1 MRGGGTAL
9 VAVVAAVIGGVA
21 GGGAVALLSDDDG
34 GSGSGDAK
42 TVVQQAPVGA
52 GAGGDASGGEGLT
65 ASDIYKRDAPGV
77 VFITAE
83 VVQQTSSPFDLF
95 PEEQR
100 GQSTGTGFVI
110 DADGQILTNNHV
122 VENATKLTVRFQSG
136 RTVSAKLVGNDPS
149 TDLALLKVDPKGLNL
164 RVLQLGTSREVE
176 VGDPTVAIGNP
187 YGLDLTL
194 TTGVVSAKARQISA
208 PNGFTIDDVLQTDAA
223 INPGNSGGP
232 LIDAAGR
239 VIGINSQIKTGEQGG
254 GNVGIGFAVPIDTA
268 KRLLPELR
276 KGGEVERSYIGIK
289 SGTVTPDLNLRVDRG
304 AYVTEVTP
312 GGPAARAGL
321 QPNDIITKIDGKD
334 VRTNEDIGAVV
345 DAKKPG
351 ATVKLEVQRAGDRAT
366 VEVKLAQRPAQTVG
380 S

>member
-9 VAVVAAVIGGVA
+9 VAVVAAIIGGLA

-34 GSGSGDAK
+34 GSGGGAK
-42 TVVQQAPVGA
+42 TVVQQAPIGA

-65 ASDIYKRDAPGV
+65 AADIYKRDAPGV

-149 TDLALLKVDPKGLNL
+149 TDLALLKVEPKGLNL

-194 TTGVVSAKARQISA
+194 TTGVVSAKQRQISA

-254 GNVGIGFAVPIDTA
+254 GNVGIGFAIPIDTA
-268 KRLLPELR
+268 KRLLPDLR
-276 KGGEVERSYIGIK
+276 KGGELQRAYVGVGTTAITPEMRLGI
-289 SGTVTPDLNLRVDRG
+289 DRG
-304 AYVTEVTP
+304 VLVTGVNP
-312 GGPAARAGL
+312 DGPAAKAGL
-321 QPNDIITKIDGKD
+321 QQGDVITKIDGKD
-334 VRTNEDIGAVV
+334 VRSNEDVGAAVG
-345 DAKKPG
+345 AKKPG
-351 ATVKLEVQRAGDRAT
+351 DTLKLEVQRAGDRAT
-366 VEVKLAQRPAQTVG
+366 VEVKLAQRPAETVG